1 MKFVA
6 MVQGAIKAQWA
17 FSLVLVV
24 TAFTSWLL
32 IANGHHGL
40 EHTAYDFAVVIIGAL
55 GTKAVTAASV
65 RAFPTMML
73 MIVAAM
79 FLAAVALVA
88 TDADVFKDASVK
100 QMLLMLGGSIAML
113 LGELLAR
120 FQPDGDR

>member
-1 MKFVA
+1 MNFFA
-6 MVQGAIKAQWA
+6 MFRSAIKAQWA

-24 TAFTSWLL
+24 TAFTTWLL

-40 EHTAYDFAVVIIGAL
+40 EQTAYEFAVVIIGAL
-55 GTKAVTAASV
+55 GTKAVMAASV

-79 FLAAVALVA
+79 FLAAIALTFTHA
-88 TDADVFKDASVK
+88 EVFKDSAVK

-120 FQPDGDR
+120 FQPNE